1 MLQCS
6 VQYVEEQ
13 KNISEW
19 DFVNSVSGNK
29 YNSFMII
36 VNIYIYIYISRMCIL
51 SESKSQ

>member
-6 VQYVEEQ
+6 VQYVEEET
-13 KNISEW
+13 KISVW
-19 DFVNSVSGNK
+19 DFGNSVSRNK

-36 VNIYIYIYISRMCIL
+36 VKKYIDIFRMCIL